1 MTSAESRRERPA
13 VLRAEQRA
21 RVLVV
26 TPDFP
31 PSSGGIQRLIHG
43 VVRHW
48 RNIDARVLTVDAPGA
63 REFDRNEPIEIR
75 RVGSRGILGHR
86 GTIAWLNTA
95 AVVEARR
102 FRPNVVLSG
111 HIVTSPAAWVIRKT
125 MGVPFIQYL
134 YFREINAR
142 PRLTRFAVRRANGV
156 VAVSRH
162 TAALAL
168 ACGAAPERL
177 HRIPPGV
184 NVPESVSS
192 TSKSARPLILTISRL
207 RDRYKGH
214 DVLLQAMPLIRAR
227 VPNVLWV
234 VVGDGRLRSAYERT
248 VQEQGLGAHVQFRG
262 VVTDHE
268 RDFWLDCAHVFAMP
282 SRQTNDGQGEGFPLV
297 YLEAAARGL
306 PVIAG
311 DVEGAQEAVID
322 GETGLLINPNDP
334 AALAAAIG
342 DLLLDPGRAS
352 RLGRAGSAH
361 ARNYSWAGI
370 ARQLDELLIQQARY

>member
-1 MTSAESRRERPA
+1 
-13 VLRAEQRA
+13 VQQQA

-31 PSSGGIQRLIHG
+31 PSPGGIQRLIHG
-43 VVRHW
+43 LVRHW
-48 RNIDARVLTVDAPGA
+48 RNIDARVLTFDIPGA
-63 REFDRNEPIEIR
+63 REFDRDEPIDIR
-75 RVGSRGILGHR
+75 RVDSRGIFGHR
-86 GTIAWLNTA
+86 GAIAWLNTA
-95 AVVEARR
+95 AVVEAQR
-102 FRPNVVLSG
+102 FRPHVVLSG
-111 HIVTSPAAWVIRKT
+111 HIVTSPAAWVIRTT
-125 MGVPFIQYL
+125 MGVPFVQYL

-142 PRLTRFAVRRANGV
+142 PRLASFAVRRANAV

-162 TAALAL
+162 TAALAQ
-168 ACGAAPERL
+168 AFGAVPERL

-184 NVPESVSS
+184 DVPESLSA

-214 DVLLQAMPLIRAR
+214 DVLLQAMPLIRSR

-234 VVGDGRLRSAYERT
+234 VVGDGRLRSVYERT
-248 VQEQGLGAHVQFRG
+248 VQDQGLGSHVEFRG
-262 VVTDHE
+262 AVSDDE
-268 RDFWLDCAHVFAMP
+268 REFWLDCAHVFAMP
-282 SRQTNDGQGEGFPLV
+282 SRQTHEGQGEGFPLV

-322 GETGLLINPNDP
+322 GETGLLVDPNDP
-334 AALAAAIG
+334 AAVAGAIG

-352 RLGRAGSAH
+352 QLGQAGAAR
-361 ARNYSWAGI
+361 ARNYAWASI
-370 ARQLDELLIQQARY
+370 ARQLGELLIQQAQY